1 MCVDANVLVYERIKE
16 NFLNKSDDP
25 RNSGFN
31 SAFITILD
39 SNLTTLFAA
48 VFLFAF
54 GFGPIRGFSISLI
67 IGIFSSLIVPI
78 PILKLFL
85 ERSVCKHWSQN
96 KMTRHFSKY
105 RKLSYMASSFL
116 IVMTILFIFFK
127 GLNLG
132 IDFKGGF
139 NVEVRSDLS
148 NQELTNI
155 FSRID
160 TSREVIVKKEI
171 SSNVYSVRIES
182 GIGDKLFLDSLR
194 ESVST
199 LINIE
204 ILMSEYIEPTFSS
217 DLIQNAIYALLSS
230 IFVIALYIWIRFDWQ
245 FAFAGIL
252 ALLHDVFISIGFM
265 SIFNI
270 EFNLTM
276 IAAILLI
283 AGYSINDTIVLFDR
297 LRTLSSEEDVKIN
310 LPSMINK
317 SIILNLRRTILTSFT
332 TILALICLVILAPVN
347 LTEMPIVFIFGVL
360 IGTYSSIFLGLPIIH
375 ALNYESVLKSRD
387 S

>member
-1 MCVDANVLVYERIKE
+1 
-16 NFLNKSDDP
+16 
-25 RNSGFN
+25 
-31 SAFITILD
+31 
-39 SNLTTLFAA
+39 
-48 VFLFAF
+48 
-54 GFGPIRGFSISLI
+54 
-67 IGIFSSLIVPI
+67 
-78 PILKLFL
+78 
-85 ERSVCKHWSQN
+85 
-96 KMTRHFSKY
+96 
-105 RKLSYMASSFL
+105 MASSFL

-148 NQELTNI
+148 NQELNNI

-182 GIGDKLFLDSLR
+182 GIGDKLFLDSLK

-360 IGTYSSIFLGLPIIH
+360 IGTYSSIFLGLPMIH

>member
-1 MCVDANVLVYERIKE
+1 MID
-16 NFLNKSDDP
+16 F
-25 RNSGFN
+25 F
-31 SAFITILD
+31 
-39 SNLTTLFAA
+39 
-48 VFLFAF
+48 
-54 GFGPIRGFSISLI
+54 
-67 IGIFSSLIVPI
+67 
-78 PILKLFL
+78 
-85 ERSVCKHWSQN
+85 
-96 KMTRHFSKY
+96 KY

-148 NQELTNI
+148 NQELNNI

-182 GIGDKLFLDSLR
+182 GIGDKLFLDSLK

>member
-1 MCVDANVLVYERIKE
+1 
-16 NFLNKSDDP
+16 
-25 RNSGFN
+25 
-31 SAFITILD
+31 
-39 SNLTTLFAA
+39 
-48 VFLFAF
+48 
-54 GFGPIRGFSISLI
+54 
-67 IGIFSSLIVPI
+67 
-78 PILKLFL
+78 
-85 ERSVCKHWSQN
+85 
-96 KMTRHFSKY
+96 
-105 RKLSYMASSFL
+105 MASSFL

-182 GIGDKLFLDSLR
+182 GIDDKLFLDSLR
-194 ESVST
+194 ESLST
-199 LINIE
+199 FINIE

-360 IGTYSSIFLGLPIIH
+360 IGTYSSIFLGLPMIH

>member
-1 MCVDANVLVYERIKE
+1 MID
-16 NFLNKSDDP
+16 F
-25 RNSGFN
+25 F
-31 SAFITILD
+31 
-39 SNLTTLFAA
+39 
-48 VFLFAF
+48 
-54 GFGPIRGFSISLI
+54 
-67 IGIFSSLIVPI
+67 
-78 PILKLFL
+78 
-85 ERSVCKHWSQN
+85 
-96 KMTRHFSKY
+96 KY
-105 RKLSYMASSFL
+105 RKLSYIASSFL

-194 ESVST
+194 ESVSN

>member
-1 MCVDANVLVYERIKE
+1 
-16 NFLNKSDDP
+16 
-25 RNSGFN
+25 
-31 SAFITILD
+31 
-39 SNLTTLFAA
+39 
-48 VFLFAF
+48 
-54 GFGPIRGFSISLI
+54 
-67 IGIFSSLIVPI
+67 
-78 PILKLFL
+78 
-85 ERSVCKHWSQN
+85 
-96 KMTRHFSKY
+96 
-105 RKLSYMASSFL
+105 MASSFL

-148 NQELTNI
+148 NQELNNI

-182 GIGDKLFLDSLR
+182 GIDDKLFLDSLR

-217 DLIQNAIYALLSS
+217 NLIQNAIYALLSS

-360 IGTYSSIFLGLPIIH
+360 IGTYSSIFLGLPMIH

>member
-1 MCVDANVLVYERIKE
+1 
-16 NFLNKSDDP
+16 
-25 RNSGFN
+25 
-31 SAFITILD
+31 
-39 SNLTTLFAA
+39 
-48 VFLFAF
+48 
-54 GFGPIRGFSISLI
+54 
-67 IGIFSSLIVPI
+67 
-78 PILKLFL
+78 
-85 ERSVCKHWSQN
+85 
-96 KMTRHFSKY
+96 
-105 RKLSYMASSFL
+105 MASSFL

-148 NQELTNI
+148 NQELNNI

-182 GIGDKLFLDSLR
+182 GIDDKLFLDSLK

-217 DLIQNAIYALLSS
+217 NLIQNAIYALLSS

-360 IGTYSSIFLGLPIIH
+360 IGTYSSIFLGLPMIH